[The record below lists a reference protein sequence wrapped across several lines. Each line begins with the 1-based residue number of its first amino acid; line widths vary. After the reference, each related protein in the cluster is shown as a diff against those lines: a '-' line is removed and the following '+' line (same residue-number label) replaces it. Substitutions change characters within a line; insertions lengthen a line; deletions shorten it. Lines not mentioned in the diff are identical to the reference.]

1 MQYLRSTG
9 RNGIQSFQ
17 TLNVHILTQ
26 IINNSPIETFLWPR
40 FLAILHA
47 LVKVHVNS
55 KDLVRVIRILLH
67 ALDTI
72 LTYAN
77 SCLGVK
83 SKNVFILRINLS
95 PYGHNQWKFDMILPI
110 FSSEGNSNHNSMNA
124 NDLL

>member
-1 MQYLRSTG
+1 M
-9 RNGIQSFQ
+9 
-17 TLNVHILTQ
+17 
-26 IINNSPIETFLWPR
+26 
-40 FLAILHA
+40 
-47 LVKVHVNS
+47 NS

-67 ALDTI
+67 AFNTI

-83 SKNVFILRINLS
+83 SKNVFIFEELRINLS

-110 FSSEGNSNHNSMNA
+110 FSSEGNSNHNSMIA